1 MKGHPGPGAW
11 GYAKMY
17 ITAPIPV
24 LDPQIKTVEFTRE
37 NKDL

>member
-1 MKGHPGPGAW
+1 MKWHPGPGGW

-24 LDPQIKTVEFTRE
+24 LDPQNQDSRIYQR